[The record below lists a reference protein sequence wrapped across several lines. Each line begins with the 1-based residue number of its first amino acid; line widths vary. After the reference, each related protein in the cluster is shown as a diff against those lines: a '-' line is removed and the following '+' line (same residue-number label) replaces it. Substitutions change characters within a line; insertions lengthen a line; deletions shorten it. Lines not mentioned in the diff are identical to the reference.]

1 MRKIIGGVFQSL
13 DGIMQ
18 APGGPDEDK
27 TGGFGFGGWVQ
38 PFWDEKLNEVMGP
51 LFSGEFDLLLGRK
64 TYEIFSAY
72 WPYIPDSDP
81 ISSAFAKAEKYVLT
95 RGNDPLDWNKS
106 HRLKDIEEL
115 RKVKSGNGP
124 TMLIQGSSTLYPDL
138 LAENLIDELFIMTFP
153 ITLGKGKR
161 LFGNGTP
168 PAAMKLINSDVS
180 PSGVIIATYKPNGKV
195 PTGTFETT
203 EPSAAELKRR
213 ERWAREG

>member
-27 TGGFGFGGWVQ
+27 TGGFGLGGWVQ
-38 PFWDEKLNEVMGP
+38 PFWDEKINTVMEP
-51 LFSGEFDLLLGRK
+51 LFSGNFDLLLGRK

-72 WPYIPDSDP
+72 WPYIPESDP
-81 ISSAFAKAEKYVLT
+81 ISSAFAKADKYVLT
-95 RGNDPLDWNKS
+95 RGDTPLEWKTS
-106 HRLKDIEEL
+106 HRVKNVEEL
-115 RKVKSGNGP
+115 KKIKAGNGSSL
-124 TMLIQGSSTLYPDL
+124 LIQGSSTIYPTL
-138 LAENLIDELFIMTFP
+138 LAADLIDEILILTFP

-168 PAAMKLINSDVS
+168 PIGMKLINTEVS
-180 PSGVIIATYKPNGKV
+180 PSGVIMARYQPNGKV
-195 PTGTFETT
+195 PTGTFETQA
-203 EPSAAELKRR
+203 PSEAELKRR